1 MICSWVYTG
10 IIEIEGNIKHDLV
23 LPTHFIN
30 KKITYG
36 KINDMDCL
44 RYCNLVV
51 TKNKRQWP
59 HWNMISKLTVVNYFV
74 IVVEKG
80 EAIIIE
86 VVIILKFSPLV
97 LCEPTGK

>member
-1 MICSWVYTG
+1 
-10 IIEIEGNIKHDLV
+10 
-23 LPTHFIN
+23 
-30 KKITYG
+30 
-36 KINDMDCL
+36 
-44 RYCNLVV
+44 
-51 TKNKRQWP
+51 
-59 HWNMISKLTVVNYFV
+59 MISKLTVVNYFV